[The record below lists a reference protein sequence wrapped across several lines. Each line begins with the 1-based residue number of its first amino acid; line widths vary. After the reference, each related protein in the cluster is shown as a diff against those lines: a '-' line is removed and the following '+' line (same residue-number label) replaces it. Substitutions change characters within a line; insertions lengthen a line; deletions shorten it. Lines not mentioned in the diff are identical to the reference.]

1 MAGLARRAARNP
13 EFASRVLRLIRAQ
26 RPSIDEIDK
35 ALRPFYVYRDEY
47 EEVVRTPEFMLNDLD
62 TLGRIEGDCDD
73 ISTLLAAVAL
83 VAGYRVRFV
92 AVRYSPGVQHYEHV
106 FVEIHAV
113 AWRVVD
119 LTVPIGTTIRAIEVM
134 EEYVS

>member
-1 MAGLARRAARNP
+1 
-13 EFASRVLRLIRAQ
+13 
-26 RPSIDEIDK
+26 
-35 ALRPFYVYRDEY
+35 
-47 EEVVRTPEFMLNDLD
+47 MLNDLD